1 MIEILIVCGIK
12 NNDIY
17 HEKIIE
23 IINNINKP
31 TIITK
36 ALCNFTTLQ
45 RINNDEADIY
55 ISNFGGKLFL
65 YDESLIDYVND
76 YQDEDYEPIK
86 QFNIKNNNKFD
97 YIILEHCPL
106 FNSIDMIPEF
116 IKHYNLLKKNGY
128 LILYSDSNL
137 TSEFDFIHHK
147 EFPILDNLYSRYKN
161 NIYKKEN
168 DDIYNIEQHCKNYY
182 NYCLNYNPKLN
193 YKDLAT
199 VKNEDEDLALDKNDE
214 LAKKYLKYKKKYL
227 NLKLY

>member
-12 NNDIY
+12 NEDKY
-17 HEKIIE
+17 HEKIIG
-23 IINNINKP
+23 IINKINKH

-45 RINNDEADIY
+45 RINYDTADIY
-55 ISNFGGKLFL
+55 MSDFADKYFI
-65 YDESLIDYVND
+65 YDKSLEEYVIED
-76 YQDEDYEPIK
+76 LQDEKFGPIK
-86 QFNIKNNNKFD
+86 KFNIENNNKFD
-97 YIILEHCPL
+97 YIILEQCPL
-106 FNSIDMIPEF
+106 FNSINMIPEF

-128 LILYSDSNL
+128 LILYINSNL
-137 TSEFDFIHHK
+137 TSEFDFSHHK
-147 EFPILDNLYSRYKN
+147 EFPILDNLYSRYNN

-168 DDIYNIEQHCKNYY
+168 DDIYNMEQHCENYY

-199 VKNEDEDLALDKNDE
+199 VKNEDLALYKNKE
-214 LAKKYLKYKKKYL
+214 LAKKYFKYKKKYL